1 MVQTLRLVLGDQ
13 LSHSVAS
20 LQTLEPE
27 RDIVLMA
34 EVDAEATYVRHHKQK
49 IALVLAAMRAF
60 AEDLGAKGATVDYVR
75 LDDKRNS
82 HSIVGELEQA
92 MARHKPKRIA
102 ITAPG
107 EHRLLKALEA
117 FAADSATPVDI
128 LDDDRFFASPGAFAD
143 WARGRKSLRLEHF
156 YRHMRRKTGLL
167 MEGDKPAGGAWNFD
181 QSNRKPLPG
190 AHKPTPSPRFF
201 PDAETRAVIGL
212 VADRFPDH
220 FGALDAFA
228 WAVTRAQA
236 LEALDRFIEDRLP
249 WFGDYQ
255 DAMAADDPFI
265 FHSVLSPYL
274 NIGLLSPREVCARA
288 ETAYRDGAAPINAVE
303 GFIRQIL
310 GWREFV
316 RGVYWL
322 HMPEYGAMNALKADR
337 PLPSFYWTGKTRM
350 NCVAHAV
357 DTAAKHAYGHHIQR
371 LMVTGNFALLAGLAP
386 AEVAEWYMIVYA
398 DAFEWVEHPNTIGMA
413 LFADGGLFASKP
425 YAASGAYLNR
435 MSDYCGA
442 CAYRPQEKIGPD
454 ACPFNYLYWAFLMRN
469 RAQLADNPRLRLSL
483 RNLDRFSQ
491 ERRAKIAEAAKEF
504 LDGLG

>member
-1 MVQTLRLVLGDQ
+1 M
-13 LSHSVAS
+13 
-20 LQTLEPE
+20 
-27 RDIVLMA
+27 
-34 EVDAEATYVRHHKQK
+34 
-49 IALVLAAMRAF
+49 
-60 AEDLGAKGATVDYVR
+60 
-75 LDDKRNS
+75 
-82 HSIVGELEQA
+82 
-92 MARHKPKRIA
+92 
-102 ITAPG
+102 
-107 EHRLLKALEA
+107 LKAIEA
-117 FAADSATPVDI
+117 FAADCAAPVDI

-143 WARGRKSLRLEHF
+143 WARGRKGLRLEHF
-156 YRHMRRKTGLL
+156 YRHMRRQTGLL
-167 MEGDKPAGGAWNFD
+167 MDGDKPAGGAWNFD
-181 QSNRKPLPG
+181 QSNRKPLPEEY
-190 AHKPTPSPRFF
+190 ASAPPLRF
-201 PDAETRAVIGL
+201 PPNAETKAVIDL

-220 FGALDAFA
+220 FGTLDGFP
-228 WAVTRAQA
+228 WAVTRSQA
-236 LEALDRFIEDRLP
+236 LEALDRFIEERLP

-288 ETAYRDGAAPINAVE
+288 EKAYRDGAVPINAAE

-322 HMPEYGAMNALKADR
+322 HMPDYARMNALKADR

-435 MSDYCGA
+435 MSDYCDA
-442 CAYRPQEKIGPD
+442 CAYRPQEKTGPD

-469 RAQLADNPRLRLSL
+469 QVKLADNPRMRLTL

-491 ERRAKIAEAAKEF
+491 EQRTKIAESAKEF